1 MLLMVGVFTLLIAFK
16 PSDFMEAYR
25 ATEVHAL
32 ALGSFTGSHLP
43 GR

>member
-1 MLLMVGVFTLLIAFK
+1 MPRLQAYMLLMLGVFTLLIAFK

-32 ALGSFTGSHLP
+32 PQLY
-43 GR
+43 R